1 MKNKDIK
8 EFSVVVPVYNS
19 AESLHELHKRLQSVF
34 KKMGKGF
41 EIIFV
46 NDCSKDES
54 FRILKEIHKQNENAT
69 VIDLYRNFGQQ
80 NALMCGFKFCQGK
93 YIVTIDDD
101 LQNPPEE
108 IPKLVEKLK
117 EGCDAVF
124 GFYTDKKDKFYKN
137 IGSAVIRLLNHRI
150 FNVKNNLKFS
160 SFRIIKKEIIDQIK
174 DNRTKFPYISGMLL
188 GTTRNIANVT
198 VKHEKRKYEKSNYT
212 FRKLLKLSFNLLIN
226 HSTIPLRIFGYI
238 GLLISFLSFFIG
250 IIFMIKQILSGKA
263 PAGWTSLIVLVSFY
277 NALILIIFF
286 VIGEYISRILKESS
300 DEKQYSVKEVLK

>member
-1 MKNKDIK
+1 MRSKEII

-34 KKMGKGF
+34 FKMGKGF

-54 FRILKEIHKQNENAT
+54 LSILREIKKQNENVT

-80 NALMCGFKFCQGK
+80 NALMCGFNFCQGK

-108 IPKLVEKLK
+108 IPKLFQKLVE
-117 EGCDAVF
+117 GYDAVF
-124 GFYTDKKDKFYKN
+124 GTYLKKKDRFYKN
-137 IGSAVIRLLNHRI
+137 AGSMVFRKLNHKI

-160 SFRIIKKEIIDQIK
+160 SFRIIRKEIINQIK
-174 DNRTKFPYISGMLL
+174 NINTAFPYISGMLVQ
-188 GTTRNIANVT
+188 TTRNITNVT
-198 VKHEKRKYEKSNYT
+198 LKHEKRKYGKSNYT
-212 FRKLLKLSFNLLIN
+212 LRKLFKISFNLLIN
-226 HSTIPLRIFGYI
+226 HSTILLRVFGYI
-238 GLLISFLSFFIG
+238 GLIVSFLSFFIG
-250 IIFMIKQILSGKA
+250 LIFMIKQIISGKA
-263 PAGWTSLIVLVSFY
+263 PAGWTSLIVLISFY

-300 DEKQYSVKEVLK
+300 KANRYAIKEVLK